1 MNGKPTNPFS
11 VLPPAIA
18 GQYQASCYILA
29 ATLTAYVYDW
39 LLSISEEQAIYA
51 RYGLPRSNAIYLLS
65 RVTSFA
71 YLLSVAAFAIAPVDN
86 CQAVEWSAGVFSVLA
101 AASTSFLFL
110 LRVRAVYSYS
120 AVVITLFGCLWVG
133 MIGGTAYYIKSL
145 TAHHISTTDRCT
157 ESSTNNYLLIL
168 PTVVLGITDTII
180 FTAISYRLARN
191 SISADAGR
199 CGWTRAFVKGDGLY
213 SLSKAL
219 LKSGQVYFLAIIG
232 AFLANLVV
240 MTASGVPDS
249 MQYILLPAYVGFT
262 NIMSCAVFRGVA
274 LGVYHDKDAALALA
288 ELDKERKVFITD
300 TESENGG
307 SGQQMTL
314 TSDSAICES
323 GGMRLGTVLEGTLLE
338 ESGGSGFV

>member
-1 MNGKPTNPFS
+1 MDPFS

-51 RYGLPRSNAIYLLS
+51 RYGLPRSNAIYLFS
-65 RVTSFA
+65 RRVSYSLILPHLTS
-71 YLLSVAAFAIAPVDN
+71 IPVPPMDG
-86 CQAVEWSAGVFSVLA
+86 CQAVERSVGVLSVLTTA
-101 AASTSFLFL
+101 ATSSLFL

-120 AVVITLFGCLWVG
+120 AVVTTLLGCLWVG

-145 TAHHISTTDRCT
+145 SAQHIPTTDRCT
-157 ESSTNNYLLIL
+157 ESSTDNYLLIL
-168 PTVVLGITDTII
+168 PTVVLGVTDTII
-180 FTAISYRLARN
+180 FVAISYRPACN

-199 CGWTRAFVKGDGLY
+199 CGWVQAFMKGDGLY

-219 LKSGQVYFLAIIG
+219 LKSGQVYFLATIG
-232 AFLANLVV
+232 AFLVNLVV
-240 MTASGVPDS
+240 MTASGVPNS
-249 MQYILLPAYVGFT
+249 MRYILLPAYVGFT
-262 NIMSCAVFRGVA
+262 NIMACVVFRWVA
-274 LGVYHDKDAALALA
+274 LAVYHEKDAALALA
-288 ELDKERKVFITD
+288 GLDKELKMFVTD
-300 TESENGG
+300 TGSKNGESGR
-307 SGQQMTL
+307 QMTL
-314 TSDSAICES
+314 TSDSAIRES